1 MIRLSNNLTV
11 YTRESFENNMTTK
24 HSIQTAL
31 KGLRANRSRSILTI
45 LGIVIGVTAIIL
57 VMSLGE
63 GAQNLILNQI
73 QGMGTRTIIVGGG
86 REPTGP
92 SDAGQ
97 IFSDSLKQRDF
108 EFLNRKENTPDIDQ
122 IMPLVFG
129 AASAVYQN
137 ETYGLTIFGVSPAM
151 EHIFDMPLTNGV
163 FFDDEDVRA
172 RGKSV
177 VIGNKVKTELF
188 GANPAVGQIIKM
200 KGNNFRVI
208 GVLEERGQD
217 FFNFDEAAI
226 IPYTTAQEY
235 VLGIKH
241 FNRFIAR
248 ATNESVINQAADELK
263 ETLRETHNI
272 TDPDKDDFFVTTQVD
287 LASRLSSIT
296 AILTL
301 FLAAVAAIS
310 LVVGGIGIMNIML
323 VSVTERTKEIGLR
336 KALGA
341 TYRDILTQ
349 FLLEAMILTSVG
361 GAIGIIIGLL
371 LSFGISLILT
381 KYLALVWSFSVPT
394 LAIIL
399 GLGVS
404 GLVGLVFGIYPARK
418 AAQKSPIEALRYE

>member
-1 MIRLSNNLTV
+1 
-11 YTRESFENNMTTK
+11 MTAK
-24 HSIQTAL
+24 HSIQTAF
-31 KGLRANRSRSILTI
+31 KGLHANRSRSLLTI

-63 GAQNLILNQI
+63 GAQNLILNQV
-73 QGMGTRTIIVGGG
+73 QGMGTRTVIVGGG

-97 IFSDSLKQRDF
+97 IFSDSLKQRDL
-108 EFLNRKENTPDIDQ
+108 ELLNRRENTPHVEQ

-129 AASAVYQN
+129 AASAGYQN
-137 ETYGLTIFGVSPAM
+137 ETYSLTIFGVSPVM
-151 EHIFDMPLTNGV
+151 ERIFDMPLAEGV
-163 FFDDEDVRA
+163 LFDDEDVRA
-172 RGKSV
+172 RAKSV

-188 GANPAVGQIIKM
+188 GGSDAIGEIIKM

-241 FNRFIAR
+241 FNRLVAR
-248 ATNESVINQAADELK
+248 ATDESAINQAADELK
-263 ETLRETHNI
+263 ETLREAHNI
-272 TDPDKDDFFVTTQVD
+272 TDPDKDDFFVITQVD
-287 LASRLSSIT
+287 LADRLSSIT
-296 AILTL
+296 AILTI

-341 TYRDILTQ
+341 TYRDILAQ
-349 FLLEAMILTSVG
+349 FLLEAVILTGIG
-361 GAIGIIIGLL
+361 GAVGIFIGLL
-371 LSFGISLILT
+371 LSFVISLVLT
-381 KYLALVWSFSVPT
+381 KYLALAWTFSIPT

-404 GLVGLVFGIYPARK
+404 GFVGLVFGIYPARK